1 MSVAKANETETILL
15 EGALSVEAALKYDS
29 RPIER
34 CYIDLEKVKKRDRKT
49 HYLLNLLKEKKIPT
63 ELCARSVI

>member
-1 MSVAKANETETILL
+1 MSAAKANETETILL

-34 CYIDLEKVKKRDRKT
+34 CYIDL
-49 HYLLNLLKEKKIPT
+49 
-63 ELCARSVI
+63 